1 MKSILPIILF
11 LCLLL
16 GASTPLAA
24 QEIDW
29 KKIDITKLSHEDK
42 HLLSAMY
49 DMSLDQLDSLK
60 ATGHVPTELEKLLN
74 SMIAVA
80 SKKTMTYR
88 HAPNIITL
96 ITKEEIM
103 KMGARDLIDVLRQVP
118 GFHLVLDQEGKVG
131 LGVRGNVGSDGKV
144 LLLIDGQM
152 MNEVY
157 GGTFAL
163 GNHFPVDLIE
173 KIEIIRGP
181 GSAIYG
187 GFAAYGV
194 INIITKEQTGL
205 ILGGTVGQ
213 WTDTDRRARETYYG
227 SIGTKWDGGKLNFSY
242 YGGTGQRSEAEQF
255 AYFNYN
261 GLSINPTGVG
271 RVASLADNSAL
282 NPQFYNA
289 HLQLGNFHIRNIT
302 DLYQVQDAS
311 IVTPEGN
318 RPFTQMLRSN
328 NTELKYELNMFKKR
342 FQIIPKV
349 QLGVQAPQLNVPM
362 DSTLELPRLNQLSFR
377 ALANATLNWDITH
390 RINFTGGAET
400 WMDAADY
407 ETLNDVV
414 NVTDSFAVYNAA
426 IFGQLVILTDFVN
439 ITAGLRYDNYIL
451 PNVFADSSFE
461 SSYEAYAPR
470 IALTKRF
477 GSGRTWHVKLLG
489 SGAFRAPSIGNVIQ
503 AFDGTYEVDNASG
516 SLVNVG
522 KEIEPEQSLV
532 LEAEI
537 GKQINQDMILTANFF
552 RVHTQNPIVYHFY
565 QDEKIAN
572 TFGDKRG
579 LFVYQNFP
587 SSGSYGLELD
597 FRYHRKWGHFNAN
610 YSYYSVED
618 NAVPAPYAVSSFAFN
633 PEDRQVLRD
642 NLTLGFPKHKV
653 NVNLGLNL
661 TRKISVNLTGT
672 YLSERYG
679 YEMIPASMEP
689 FDFTGQLRT
698 YPQQFLVN
706 GYINY
711 QNFIIRGLTIGAG
724 VYDVFNQQTPFVQPF
739 FGLNPSLPGPSREV
753 VIKASFDLNLD
764 KRKHQKQRIE
774 KGIDAPAY
782 FGRGKQKS

>member
-1 MKSILPIILF
+1 MKSIFSIICSLCILF
-11 LCLLL
+11 SV
-16 GASTPLAA
+16 STPLAA

-60 ATGHVPTELEKLLN
+60 ATGYVPTELEKLLN

-88 HAPNIITL
+88 HVPNIITL

-103 KMGARDLIDVLRQVP
+103 KMGARDLIDVLRTVP

-131 LGVRGNVGSDGKV
+131 LGVRGNVASDGKV
-144 LLLIDGQM
+144 LLLVDGQM

-187 GFAAYGV
+187 GFAEYGV
-194 INIITKEQTGL
+194 INIVTREQTGL
-205 ILGGTVGQ
+205 IIGGTIGQ
-213 WTDTDRRARETYYG
+213 WADTGKRGRETYYG
-227 SIGTKWDGGKLNFSY
+227 SLGIKWNGGKLNFSY
-242 YGGTGQRSEAEQF
+242 YGGTGQRSEGEQF
-255 AYFNYN
+255 GYFNYN
-261 GLSINPTGVG
+261 GLSTNPLGTG
-271 RVASLADNSAL
+271 RSASLAGKSAL
-282 NPQFYNA
+282 SPQFYNA
-289 HLQLGNFHIRNIT
+289 HLELGNFHIRNIT

-311 IVTPEGN
+311 IVTPDGD
-318 RPFTQMLRSN
+318 RPFTQSLRSN
-328 NTELKYELNMFKKR
+328 NTELRYDLNMFKKR
-342 FQIIPKV
+342 LRITPKV
-349 QLGVQAPQLNVPM
+349 QLGVQAPELNVPM
-362 DSTLELPRLNQLSFR
+362 DTTIQFPRLNQLSFR
-377 ALANATLNWDITH
+377 ALANATMSWDITH
-390 RINFTGGAET
+390 RINLTGGAET
-400 WMDAADY
+400 WIDAADY
-407 ETLNDVV
+407 ETRNDVV
-414 NVTDSFAVYNAA
+414 NVSDSLGLYNAA
-426 IFGQLVILTDFVN
+426 IFGQIVVLTDFVN
-439 ITAGLRYDNYIL
+439 ITAGLRYDNYLL
-451 PNVFADSSFE
+451 PNIFADSSFE

-477 GSGRTWHVKLLG
+477 GHDRSWHVKLLA

-503 AFDGTYEVDNASG
+503 AFDGTYEIDSM
-516 SLVNVG
+516 SLTQVG

-537 GKQINQDMILTANFF
+537 GKQITQDMILTANVF
-552 RVHTQNPIVYHFY
+552 RIHTQNPIVYHFY
-565 QDEKIAN
+565 QDEQIAN
-572 TFGDKRG
+572 AFGDDRG

-597 FRYHRKWGHFNAN
+597 YRYHRKRGHFHVN
-610 YSYYSVED
+610 YSFYSVED
-618 NAVPAPYAVSSFAFN
+618 NAVPAPYAVSTFDYN
-633 PEDRQVLRD
+633 PENRKLVQDH
-642 NLTLGFPKHKV
+642 LTLGFPKHKV
-653 NVNLGLNL
+653 NVNMGLNL
-661 TRKISVNLTGT
+661 NRNLSINITGT
-672 YLSERYG
+672 YLSERYA
-679 YEMIPASMEP
+679 YEMVPASQEP
-689 FDFTGQLRT
+689 FDFKGELNK

-711 QNFIIRGLTIGAG
+711 QNFIFRGLTIGAG
-724 VYDVFNQQTPFVQPF
+724 VYDVFNQKTPFLQPF

-753 VIKASFDLNLD
+753 VVKASLDLNFD
-764 KRKHQKQRIE
+764 KRKHQKQQIQ
-774 KGIDAPAY
+774 KGKDAPPY

>member
-1 MKSILPIILF
+1 MKSIFPIILI
-11 LCLLL
+11 LSLLITVSSSL
-16 GASTPLAA
+16 TA

-80 SKKTMTYR
+80 SKKSMTYR

-96 ITKEEIM
+96 ITREEIM
-103 KMGARDLIDVLRQVP
+103 KMGARDLIDVLRMVP
-118 GFHLVLDQEGKVG
+118 GFHLVLDQEGKVA
-131 LGVRGNVGSDGKV
+131 LGVRGNAASDGKV

-157 GGTFAL
+157 GGNFAL
-163 GNHFPVDLIE
+163 GNRYPVDLIE

-194 INIITKEQTGL
+194 INIVTREQTGL
-205 ILGGTVGQ
+205 IAGGTIGQ
-213 WTDTDRRARETYYG
+213 WANTGRRGRETYYG
-227 SIGTKWDGGKLNFSY
+227 SLGLKWDGGKLNFAY
-242 YGGTGQRSEAEQF
+242 YGGTGQRSEQDQF
-255 AYFNYN
+255 GYFDYN
-261 GLSINPTGVG
+261 GLSTGSPGVG
-271 RVASLADNSAL
+271 RVASLAGNSAI

-302 DLYQVQDAS
+302 DLYEIQVPT
-311 IVTPEGN
+311 IVSPEGR
-318 RPFTQMLRSN
+318 RPFTQKLISN

-342 FQIIPKV
+342 LKITPKV

-362 DSTLELPRLNQLSFR
+362 DSSVQLPRVNQLSFR
-377 ALANATLNWDITH
+377 ALANATMSWDITH

-400 WMDAADY
+400 WMDAADF
-407 ETLNDVV
+407 EARNDVV
-414 NVTDSFAVYNAA
+414 NISDSLAVYNAA
-426 IFGQLVILTDFVN
+426 FFGQLVILTDFVN
-439 ITAGLRYDNYIL
+439 ITAGLRYENYLL
-451 PNVFADSSFE
+451 PNVFADSAFE

-477 GSGRTWHVKLLG
+477 GRDRSWHVKLLA

-503 AFDGTYEVDNASG
+503 GFDGTYSIDSMALVEVG
-516 SLVNVG
+516 R
-522 KEIEPEQSLV
+522 EIEPEQSLV

-537 GKQINQDMILTANFF
+537 GKKLNQDMILTANVFKI
-552 RVHTQNPIVYHFY
+552 HTRNPIVYHFY
-565 QDEKIAN
+565 QDNQIAN
-572 TFGDKRG
+572 AFGEDRG

-587 SSGSYGLELD
+587 AAGSYGLELD
-597 FRYHRKWGHFNAN
+597 YRYQRKRGHFQVN
-610 YSYYSVED
+610 YSFYSVED
-618 NAVPAPYAVSSFAFN
+618 HAVPAPYRVSTFDYN
-633 PEDRQVLRD
+633 PENRERIRD

-653 NVNLGLNL
+653 NVNVGLNL
-661 TRKISVNLTGT
+661 NRNLSLNLTGT
-672 YLSERYG
+672 YLSERYT
-679 YEMIPASMEP
+679 YDMVSASQDP
-689 FDFTGQLRT
+689 FDFKGELRR

-706 GYINY
+706 GYLNY
-711 QNFIIRGLTIGAG
+711 QNFIFRGLTVGAG
-724 VYDVFNQQTPFVQPF
+724 VYDIFNQQSPFLQPF
-739 FGLNPSLPGPSREV
+739 FGLNPSLPGPSGEV
-753 VIKASFDLNLD
+753 VFKASIDLNFD
-764 KRKHQKQRIE
+764 KRKHQKRELE
-774 KGIDAPAY
+774 KEKEAPAY

>member
-1 MKSILPIILF
+1 MKSILPIIF
-11 LCLLL
+11 CLCALILV
-16 GASTPLAA
+16 SSPLVA

-29 KKIDITKLSHEDK
+29 KKIDIAKLSSRDK
-42 HLLSAMY
+42 HLLSDMY

-88 HAPNIITL
+88 QAPNIITL
-96 ITKEEIM
+96 ITREEIM
-103 KMGARDLIDVLRQVP
+103 KMGARDMIDVLRLVP

-144 LLLIDGQM
+144 LLLLDGQM
-152 MNEVY
+152 LNEVY

-181 GSAIYG
+181 GSATYG
-187 GFAAYGV
+187 GFAEYGV
-194 INIITKEQTGL
+194 INIVTREQNGL
-205 ILGGTVGQ
+205 LIGGTIGQ
-213 WTDTDRRARETYYG
+213 WADTGRRARETYYG
-227 SIGTKWDGGKLNFSY
+227 SLGLKWDGGKLNFSY
-242 YGGTGQRSEAEQF
+242 YGGTGQRSEGEQF
-255 AYFNYN
+255 GYFNYN
-261 GLSINPTGVG
+261 GLSTNTQGIG
-271 RVASLADNSAL
+271 RVASLAGNSAI
-282 NPQFYNA
+282 NPEFYNA

-311 IVTPEGN
+311 IVTPAGD
-318 RPFTQMLRSN
+318 RPFTQALRSN

-342 FQIIPKV
+342 FRITPKV

-362 DSTLELPRLNQLSFR
+362 DSTIEFPRLNQLSFR
-377 ALANATLNWDITH
+377 ALANATMSWDITH
-390 RINFTGGAET
+390 RINLTGGAET

-407 ETLNDVV
+407 ESRNDVV
-414 NVTDSFAVYNAA
+414 NVSDSMAVYNAA
-426 IFGQLVILTDFVN
+426 LFGELVILTDFVN
-439 ITAGLRYDNYIL
+439 ITAGLRYDNYLL
-451 PNVFADSSFE
+451 PDIFADSSFE
-461 SSYEAYAPR
+461 SSYESYAPR

-477 GSGRTWHVKLLG
+477 GRGRTWHVKLLG

-503 AFDGTYEVDNASG
+503 AFDGTYEVDST
-516 SLVNVG
+516 SLVQVG

-537 GKQINQDMILTANFF
+537 GKQITQDMILTANVF
-552 RVHTQNPIVYHFY
+552 RVHTRNPIVYHFY
-565 QDEKIAN
+565 QDQKIAN
-572 TFGDKRG
+572 AFGENRG

-587 SSGSYGLELD
+587 SAGSYGLELD
-597 FRYHRKWGHFNAN
+597 FRYRRKRGHFHAN
-610 YSYYSVED
+610 YSFYSVED
-618 NAVPAPYAVSSFAFN
+618 NAVPAPYAVSTFAYN
-633 PEDRQVLRD
+633 PEDRKLVRD

-653 NVNLGLNL
+653 NVNAGWNL
-661 TRKISVNLTGT
+661 SRNLSINLTGT
-672 YLSERYG
+672 YLSERYA
-679 YEMIPASMEP
+679 YEMVPASQEP
-689 FDFTGQLRT
+689 FDLKGELKT

-711 QNFIIRGLTIGAG
+711 QNFIFRGLTIGAG
-724 VYDVFNQQTPFVQPF
+724 VYDVFNQKTPFLQPF

-753 VIKASFDLNLD
+753 VVKASFDLNFD
-764 KRKHQKQRIE
+764 KRKHQKQQIQKE
-774 KGIDAPAY
+774 QDAPSY